1 MENEYS
7 VPGPMSD
14 AVCVCVCVVG
24 GGEGTEQNP
33 CPLEANI
40 LVMAF

>member
-1 MENEYS
+1 MNTLCQALCQ
-7 VPGPMSD
+7 ML
-14 AVCVCVCVVG
+14 CVCVCVVG

>member
-14 AVCVCVCVVG
+14 AVCVCVCGG